1 MLRPLEGLHDQPS
14 FVLGRRNEV
23 LASNALL
30 DGLLTRFDHPLAGR
44 LDITYEA
51 LTLPGDP
58 DQVLFVYAGRT
69 DTDLEKPRILASW
82 SSEHSDPSVTNAAA
96 NQSPTATP

>member
-1 MLRPLEGLHDQPS
+1 MERTWG
-14 FVLGRRNEV
+14 
-23 LASNALL
+23 
-30 DGLLTRFDHPLAGR
+30 TKRFDHPLAGR

-69 DTDLEKPRILASW
+69 DTDLEKLRILASW
-82 SSEHSDPSVTNAAA
+82 SSEHSEPSVTNAAA
-96 NQSPTATP
+96 NQPPTATP

>member
-1 MLRPLEGLHDQPS
+1 LRPLEGLHDQPS

-44 LDITYEA
+44 LDTTYEA
-51 LTLPGDP
+51 PTLPGDP
-58 DQVLFVYAGRT
+58 DQVLFVYADRT
-69 DTDLEKPRILASW
+69 DTDLVILSV
-82 SSEHSDPSVTNAAA
+82 SYDTVCPSRVT
-96 NQSPTATP
+96 PFGGETG